1 MEWLKAI
8 LEQATVVDGTVDVE
22 ALIKAVNAEF
32 PKHAVPKSDYNDKV
46 KELNTANQTIADL
59 KKENEGNKDLQ
70 TKISNYE
77 TEISALKNAAA
88 NTKKEYALREQ
99 LKEAGVTDA
108 DYIIYKQGGLE
119 KFTFDKDGK
128 PIGIED
134 VLKPFR
140 ESSQHL
146 FKSQQGSGYNPAG
159 GGNPPANNPFAKETW
174 NMTEQGRLLRADPA
188 QARQLAAAAGVK
200 L

>member
-108 DYIIYKQGGLE
+108 DYII
-119 KFTFDKDGK
+119 
-128 PIGIED
+128 
-134 VLKPFR
+134 
-140 ESSQHL
+140 
-146 FKSQQGSGYNPAG
+146 
-159 GGNPPANNPFAKETW
+159 
-174 NMTEQGRLLRADPA
+174 
-188 QARQLAAAAGVK
+188 
-200 L
+200 